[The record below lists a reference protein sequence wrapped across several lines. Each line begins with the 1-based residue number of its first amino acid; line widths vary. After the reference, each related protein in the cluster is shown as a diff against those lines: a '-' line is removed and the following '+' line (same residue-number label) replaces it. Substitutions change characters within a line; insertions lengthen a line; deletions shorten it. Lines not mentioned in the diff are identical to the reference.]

1 MRIATRF
8 ALLAAMLAFATPVQA
23 ATVES
28 QSAWVSAN
36 GDDGN
41 VVSGCVITAPCQ
53 SLVAAL
59 SVTISGGIVS
69 CIDPTPSSGPLAIS
83 KSVTIDCSEGVTF
96 GDGVSP
102 DGGDGID
109 IITAGIEVTLRGLV
123 VYGIHLISTPPIG
136 INISAAAVVRL
147 EQCKISG
154 FGAAGIK
161 VAPSAGNVTVKIQD
175 STISTN
181 GSGVLVAPTG
191 SGSVSISIDRSRI
204 ENNTGGGVKTDTTS
218 GAINVSISD
227 SSVSFNGGSGLNA
240 VGSGAGA
247 NTLNL
252 IRDVIAKNGTA
263 GVQANGA
270 TAAALVNSTMLDS
283 NATGATSVV
292 AGGRVLT
299 YGNNSIV
306 GSPGSG
312 FTGPAALR

>member
-53 SLVAAL
+53 TLFEIA
-59 SVTISGGIVS
+59 
-69 CIDPTPSSGPLAIS
+69 SGPEEGVGSMQETIPPEM
-83 KSVTIDCSEGVTF
+83 VTESAATSEGVTF

-102 DGGDGID
+102 GGRDGID

-154 FGAAGIK
+154 FRETSRFPYK
-161 VAPSAGNVTVKIQD
+161 ERPHMPS
-175 STISTN
+175 S
-181 GSGVLVAPTG
+181 PTTPG
-191 SGSVSISIDRSRI
+191 RAS
-204 ENNTGGGVKTDTTS
+204 
-218 GAINVSISD
+218 
-227 SSVSFNGGSGLNA
+227 
-240 VGSGAGA
+240 
-247 NTLNL
+247 
-252 IRDVIAKNGTA
+252 
-263 GVQANGA
+263 
-270 TAAALVNSTMLDS
+270 
-283 NATGATSVV
+283 TSVDEQRAYTCC
-292 AGGRVLT
+292 AGPHRG
-299 YGNNSIV
+299 GEE
-306 GSPGSG
+306 P
-312 FTGPAALR
+312 